1 MRYLVDRCGFELS
14 LRTAVSCRVVRES
27 VWFVHYGVMCLMYS
41 IFIQELGTAT
51 HALQYTLHTRSHIH
65 PHRSYMYHTHTHVSH
80 KPATHYNSKQCTVA
94 IVHTLTCSPTAHHHQ
109 HSVHLH
115 SVHLYKLLAVYCI
128 DHVPPNPQDG
138 CTPLMVAAVAGHL
151 PLARLLVE
159 TYKCDVNE
167 EDSNVSGW
175 ELMGGVSEHSTC
187 VSSHMWPSDTGSWN
201 TRCTFLMFDC
211 GLGCVYLSNTH

>member
-1 MRYLVDRCGFELS
+1 
-14 LRTAVSCRVVRES
+14 
-27 VWFVHYGVMCLMYS
+27 
-41 IFIQELGTAT
+41 
-51 HALQYTLHTRSHIH
+51 
-65 PHRSYMYHTHTHVSH
+65 MYHTHTHVSH
-80 KPATHYNSKQCTVA
+80 KLATHYNSKQCTVA

-128 DHVPPNPQDG
+128 DHVPPNPQGG
-138 CTPLMVAAVAGHL
+138 CTPLMVAAGEGHL

-175 ELMGGVSEHSTC
+175 ELMVGVSEQSTC
-187 VSSHMWPSDTGSWN
+187 VSSHMWPSDTESWN
-201 TRCTFLMFDC
+201 TRSHYLCLIVIWDVFTSPVPTSK
-211 GLGCVYLSNTH
+211 CVYVWELHVEIAP